1 MSLERQ
7 ENRLTLPSW
16 DWIWRLKAFNLV
28 WFSGFVHCNT
38 AEVVDTFFVR
48 KNLQRN
54 SCSFVI
60 PFRKKEYPREEALSW
75 HIQRLVA
82 CWLINL
88 FPEERKKEKSPCLS
102 TSGHGS
108 QLDSIGAPG
117 TQPSHLVLLNNS
129 IFFCTFV
136 LLHSCRFLHIS
147 FPLISIDLQC
157 PCTTNSSNPTE
168 RVPPLKDCWAP
179 SLCRHPFSISPTPSR
194 ISSSWQNHWRDYR
207 GRSSYKLE
215 LFTSANSVIPITL
228 IPWFLVASP
237 DCWLQG
243 EIGTWRWGRG
253 WANTL

>member
-1 MSLERQ
+1 MTHSKIGCLLIYQ
-7 ENRLTLPSW
+7 
-16 DWIWRLKAFNLV
+16 
-28 WFSGFVHCNT
+28 FVS
-38 AEVVDTFFVR
+38 R
-48 KNLQRN
+48 
-54 SCSFVI
+54 
-60 PFRKKEYPREEALSW
+60 
-75 HIQRLVA
+75 
-82 CWLINL
+82 
-88 FPEERKKEKSPCLS
+88 RKKEKSPCLS

-108 QLDSIGAPG
+108 QLDSIGAAG

-129 IFFCTFV
+129 TCFCTFL

-147 FPLISIDLQC
+147 FPLLAINLQC
-157 PCTTNSSNPTE
+157 PCTTNANNPKE
-168 RVPPLKDCWAP
+168 SDSPLRDCWAP
-179 SLCRHPFSISPTPSR
+179 SLCRYPSSISPAQSE

-243 EIGTWRWGRG
+243 QIETWRWGRG